1 MDLKDVIV
9 VPLYISGGIK
19 DFSIID
25 LKNLLLCIYINCCL
39 YYFLRGLYCVYDFI
53 AIFLDVYIN
62 PRMPAIV

>member
-25 LKNLLLCIYINCCL
+25 LKNLLLCVYIYII
-39 YYFLRGLYCVYDFI
+39 DFI
-53 AIFLDVYIN
+53 ICCEDFIVYMILLQYSW
-62 PRMPAIV
+62 MYI